1 MKRVLKMSNGKTI
14 RQIADEI
21 GVTRQAVY
29 QKIKSNKSTVK
40 RLQLYTFTVD
50 STKYYTSDGEK
61 LIKSLFSDKQAVNE
75 GVNMSTNSVYTPVN
89 DFTPC
94 KQEKVT
100 INSTSSD
107 DTVNKAVNEGVN
119 VSTDSVYT
127 PVNDFTPRKQEK
139 VPINSAFSDDTVN
152 TPVNEGVNKFTVN
165 LTDLFTAQLTEKDR
179 QITEKDKQLAEKD
192 KQIAEKDKQL
202 AEKDIQIANLT
213 TMLQNAQEQQA
224 ALVQTLAAEQAL
236 AAADKKHLLLQ
247 AGATEQPENPN
258 PPENVKKGFF
268 RKIFG
273 K

>member
-61 LIKSLFSDKQAVNE
+61 LIKSLFSDKQAVNDD
-75 GVNMSTNSVYTPVN
+75 VNVSTDSVYPPVN

-107 DTVNKAVNEGVN
+107 DTVNKAVN
-119 VSTDSVYT
+119 D
-127 PVNDFTPRKQEK
+127 
-139 VPINSAFSDDTVN
+139 
-152 TPVNEGVNKFTVN
+152 GVNKFTVN

>member
-1 MKRVLKMSNGKTI
+1 MPNGKTI

-29 QKIKSNKSTVK
+29 QKIKSNKSAVK

-61 LIKSLFSDKQAVNE
+61 LIKSLFSDKQ
-75 GVNMSTNSVYTPVN
+75 
-89 DFTPC
+89 
-94 KQEKVT
+94 
-100 INSTSSD
+100 
-107 DTVNKAVNEGVN
+107 TVNKGVN

-127 PVNDFTPRKQEK
+127 PVNDFTPCKQEK
-139 VPINSAFSDDTVN
+139 MPINTAFSGNTANEAVN
-152 TPVNEGVNKFTVN
+152 KGVNEGVNKFTAN
-165 LTDLFTAQLTEKDR
+165 FTDLFTAQL
-179 QITEKDKQLAEKD
+179 TEKDKQLAEKD

-202 AEKDIQIANLT
+202 AEKDIQIARLT
-213 TMLQNAQEQQA
+213 ALLQNAQEQQA

-236 AAADKKHLLLQ
+236 AAADKKQLLLQ
-247 AGATEQPENPN
+247 AGATEQQENPN
-258 PPENVKKGFF
+258 PPENVKVGFF

>member
-1 MKRVLKMSNGKTI
+1 MPNGKTI

-29 QKIKSNKSTVK
+29 QKIKSNKSAVK

-61 LIKSLFSDKQAVNE
+61 LIKSLFSDKQAVNK
-75 GVNMSTNSVYTPVN
+75 GVTLSTNSVYTPVN

-94 KQEKVT
+94 KQEKKP
-100 INSTSSD
+100 INTAFSG
-107 DTVNKAVNEGVN
+107 DTVNEAVNKG
-119 VSTDSVYT
+119 
-127 PVNDFTPRKQEK
+127 
-139 VPINSAFSDDTVN
+139 
-152 TPVNEGVNKFTVN
+152 VNEGVNKFTAN
-165 LTDLFTAQLTEKDR
+165 FTDLFTAQL
-179 QITEKDKQLAEKD
+179 TEKDKQLAEKD

-202 AEKDIQIANLT
+202 AEKDIQIARLT
-213 TMLQNAQEQQA
+213 ALLQNAQEQQA

-236 AAADKKHLLLQ
+236 AAADKKQLLLQ
-247 AGATEQPENPN
+247 AGATEQQENPN
-258 PPENVKKGFF
+258 PPENVKVGFF

>member
-1 MKRVLKMSNGKTI
+1 MPNGKTI

-29 QKIKSNKSTVK
+29 QKIKSNKSAVK

-61 LIKSLFSDKQAVNE
+61 LIKSLFSDKQAVN
-75 GVNMSTNSVYTPVN
+75 
-89 DFTPC
+89 
-94 KQEKVT
+94 K
-100 INSTSSD
+100 
-107 DTVNKAVNEGVN
+107 GVN

-127 PVNDFTPRKQEK
+127 PVNDFTPCKQEK
-139 VPINSAFSDDTVN
+139 KSINTAFSGDTVN
-152 TPVNEGVNKFTVN
+152 EAVNEGVNEGVNKFT
-165 LTDLFTAQLTEKDR
+165 DLFTAQLA
-179 QITEKDKQLAEKD
+179 EKDKQLAEKD

-202 AEKDIQIANLT
+202 AEKDIQIARLT
-213 TMLQNAQEQQA
+213 ALLQNAQEQQA

-236 AAADKKHLLLQ
+236 AAADKKQLLLQ
-247 AGATEQPENPN
+247 AGATEQQENPN

-268 RKIFG
+268 SKIFG

>member
-1 MKRVLKMSNGKTI
+1 MPKGKTI

-29 QKIKSNKSTVK
+29 QKIKSNKSVVK

-61 LIKSLFSDKQAVNE
+61 LIKSLFSDKQAVNK
-75 GVNMSTNSVYTPVN
+75 GVKLSTDSVYPPVN

-94 KQEKVT
+94 KQEKMP
-100 INSTSSD
+100 INTAFSG

-119 VSTDSVYT
+119 
-127 PVNDFTPRKQEK
+127 
-139 VPINSAFSDDTVN
+139 
-152 TPVNEGVNKFTVN
+152 KFTAN
-165 LTDLFTAQLTEKDR
+165 FTDLFTAQL
-179 QITEKDKQLAEKD
+179 TEKDKQLAEKD

-202 AEKDIQIANLT
+202 AEKDIQIARLT
-213 TMLQNAQEQQA
+213 ALLQNTQEQQA

-236 AAADKKHLLLQ
+236 AAADKKQLLLQ
-247 AGATEQPENPN
+247 AGATEQQENSN
-258 PPENVKKGFF
+258 PPENVKRGFF
-268 RKIFG
+268 HKIFG

>member
-1 MKRVLKMSNGKTI
+1 MSNGKTI

-61 LIKSLFSDKQAVNE
+61 LIKSLFSDKQAVNDD
-75 GVNMSTNSVYTPVN
+75 VNVSTDSVYPPVN

-107 DTVNKAVNEGVN
+107 DTVNKAVN
-119 VSTDSVYT
+119 D
-127 PVNDFTPRKQEK
+127 
-139 VPINSAFSDDTVN
+139 
-152 TPVNEGVNKFTVN
+152 GVNKFTVN

>member
-1 MKRVLKMSNGKTI
+1 MPNGKTI

-29 QKIKSNKSTVK
+29 QKIKSNKSAVK

-61 LIKSLFSDKQAVNE
+61 LIKSLFSDKQAVNK
-75 GVNMSTNSVYTPVN
+75 GVNLSTNSVYTPVN

-94 KQEKVT
+94 KQEKKP
-100 INSTSSD
+100 INTAFSG
-107 DTVNKAVNEGVN
+107 DTVNEAVNKG
-119 VSTDSVYT
+119 
-127 PVNDFTPRKQEK
+127 
-139 VPINSAFSDDTVN
+139 
-152 TPVNEGVNKFTVN
+152 VNEGVNKFTAN
-165 LTDLFTAQLTEKDR
+165 FTDLFTAQL
-179 QITEKDKQLAEKD
+179 TEKDKQLAEKD

-202 AEKDIQIANLT
+202 AEKDIQIARLT
-213 TMLQNAQEQQA
+213 ALLQNAQEQQA

-236 AAADKKHLLLQ
+236 AAADKKQLLLQ
-247 AGATEQPENPN
+247 AGATEQQENPN
-258 PPENVKKGFF
+258 PPENVKVGFF

>member
-1 MKRVLKMSNGKTI
+1 MPKGKTI

-29 QKIKSNKSTVK
+29 QKIKSNKSAVK

-61 LIKSLFSDKQAVNE
+61 LIKSLFSDKQAVNK
-75 GVNMSTNSVYTPVN
+75 GVNLSTNSVYTPVNSFTPCKQEKSPINTAFSGDTVNEAVNESVNVSTNSVYTPVN

-94 KQEKVT
+94 KQEKMP
-100 INSTSSD
+100 INTAFSG
-107 DTVNKAVNEGVN
+107 DTVNEAVNKG
-119 VSTDSVYT
+119 
-127 PVNDFTPRKQEK
+127 
-139 VPINSAFSDDTVN
+139 
-152 TPVNEGVNKFTVN
+152 VNEGVNKFTAN
-165 LTDLFTAQLTEKDR
+165 FTDLFTAQL
-179 QITEKDKQLAEKD
+179 TEKDKQLAEKD

-202 AEKDIQIANLT
+202 AEKDIQIARLT
-213 TMLQNAQEQQA
+213 ALLQNAQEQQA

-236 AAADKKHLLLQ
+236 AAADKKQLLLQ
-247 AGATEQPENPN
+247 AGATEQQENPI
-258 PPENVKKGFF
+258 PPENVKVGFF

>member
-1 MKRVLKMSNGKTI
+1 MSNGKTI

-61 LIKSLFSDKQAVNE
+61 LIKSLFSDKQAVNKS
-75 GVNMSTNSVYTPVN
+75 VNVSTDSIYTPVN

-100 INSTSSD
+100 INSTS
-107 DTVNKAVNEGVN
+107 
-119 VSTDSVYT
+119 
-127 PVNDFTPRKQEK
+127 
-139 VPINSAFSDDTVN
+139 SDDTVN

>member
-1 MKRVLKMSNGKTI
+1 MPKGKTI

-29 QKIKSNKSTVK
+29 QKIKSNKSAVK

-61 LIKSLFSDKQAVNE
+61 LIKSLFSDKQAVNK
-75 GVNMSTNSVYTPVN
+75 GVNVSTDSVYTPVN

-94 KQEKVT
+94 KQEKMP
-100 INSTSSD
+100 INTAFSG
-107 DTVNKAVNEGVN
+107 DTVNEAVNEGVN

-127 PVNDFTPRKQEK
+127 PVNSFTPCKQEK
-139 VPINSAFSDDTVN
+139 SPINAAFSGDTANEAVN
-152 TPVNEGVNKFTVN
+152 KGVNKFTAN
-165 LTDLFTAQLTEKDR
+165 FTDLFTAQL
-179 QITEKDKQLAEKD
+179 TEKDKQLAEKD

-202 AEKDIQIANLT
+202 AEKDIQIARLT
-213 TMLQNAQEQQA
+213 ALLQNAQEQQA

-236 AAADKKHLLLQ
+236 AAADKKQLLLQ
-247 AGATEQPENPN
+247 AGATEQQENPN
-258 PPENVKKGFF
+258 PPENVKVGFF

>member
-1 MKRVLKMSNGKTI
+1 MPNGKTI
-14 RQIADEI
+14 RQIANEI

-29 QKIKSNKSTVK
+29 QKIKSNKSAVK

-61 LIKSLFSDKQAVNE
+61 LIKSLFSDKQAVNK
-75 GVNMSTNSVYTPVN
+75 GVNVSTDSVYTPVN

-107 DTVNKAVNEGVN
+107 DTVNKA
-119 VSTDSVYT
+119 
-127 PVNDFTPRKQEK
+127 
-139 VPINSAFSDDTVN
+139 
-152 TPVNEGVNKFTVN
+152 VNEGVNKFTVN

>member
-1 MKRVLKMSNGKTI
+1 MPNGKTI

-29 QKIKSNKSTVK
+29 QKIKSNKSAVK

-61 LIKSLFSDKQAVNE
+61 LIKSLFSDKQAVNK
-75 GVNMSTNSVYTPVN
+75 GVNLSTNSVYTPVNSFTPCKQEKSPINTAFSGDTVNEAVNESVNVSTNSVYTPVN

-94 KQEKVT
+94 KQEKVP
-100 INSTSSD
+100 INSALFD
-107 DTVNKAVNEGVN
+107 DTVNK
-119 VSTDSVYT
+119 S
-127 PVNDFTPRKQEK
+127 
-139 VPINSAFSDDTVN
+139 
-152 TPVNEGVNKFTVN
+152 VNEGVNKFTAN
-165 LTDLFTAQLTEKDR
+165 FTDLFTAQL
-179 QITEKDKQLAEKD
+179 TEKDKQLAEKD

-202 AEKDIQIANLT
+202 AEKDIQIARLT
-213 TMLQNAQEQQA
+213 ALLQNAQEQQA

-236 AAADKKHLLLQ
+236 AAADKKQLLLQ
-247 AGATEQPENPN
+247 AGATEQQENPI
-258 PPENVKKGFF
+258 PPENVKVGFF

>member
-1 MKRVLKMSNGKTI
+1 MPNGKTI

-29 QKIKSNKSTVK
+29 QKIKSNKSVVK

-61 LIKSLFSDKQAVNE
+61 LIKSLFSDKQAVN
-75 GVNMSTNSVYTPVN
+75 
-89 DFTPC
+89 
-94 KQEKVT
+94 K
-100 INSTSSD
+100 
-107 DTVNKAVNEGVN
+107 GVN

-127 PVNDFTPRKQEK
+127 PVNDFTPCKQEK
-139 VPINSAFSDDTVN
+139 MPINTAFSDDTVN
-152 TPVNEGVNKFTVN
+152 KGVNEGVNVSTNSVYTPVNSFTPCKQEKSPINTAFSGDTVNEAVNKGVNEGVNKFTAN
-165 LTDLFTAQLTEKDR
+165 FTDLFTAQL
-179 QITEKDKQLAEKD
+179 TEKDKQLAEKD

-202 AEKDIQIANLT
+202 AEKDIQIARLT
-213 TMLQNAQEQQA
+213 VLLQNAQEQQA

-236 AAADKKHLLLQ
+236 AAADKKQLLLQ
-247 AGATEQPENPN
+247 AGATEQQENPN

-268 RKIFG
+268 HKIFR

>member
-1 MKRVLKMSNGKTI
+1 MPNGKTI

-29 QKIKSNKSTVK
+29 QKIKSNKSAVK

-61 LIKSLFSDKQAVNE
+61 LIKSLFSDKQAVNK
-75 GVNMSTNSVYTPVN
+75 GVNLSTNSVYTPVN

-94 KQEKVT
+94 KQEKKP
-100 INSTSSD
+100 INTAFSG
-107 DTVNKAVNEGVN
+107 DTVNEAVNEG
-119 VSTDSVYT
+119 
-127 PVNDFTPRKQEK
+127 
-139 VPINSAFSDDTVN
+139 
-152 TPVNEGVNKFTVN
+152 VNEGVNKFT
-165 LTDLFTAQLTEKDR
+165 DLFTAQLA
-179 QITEKDKQLAEKD
+179 EKDKQLAEKD

-202 AEKDIQIANLT
+202 AEKDIQIARLT
-213 TMLQNAQEQQA
+213 ALLQNAQEQQA

-236 AAADKKHLLLQ
+236 AAADKKQLLLQ
-247 AGATEQPENPN
+247 AGATEQQENPN
-258 PPENVKKGFF
+258 PPENVKVGFF